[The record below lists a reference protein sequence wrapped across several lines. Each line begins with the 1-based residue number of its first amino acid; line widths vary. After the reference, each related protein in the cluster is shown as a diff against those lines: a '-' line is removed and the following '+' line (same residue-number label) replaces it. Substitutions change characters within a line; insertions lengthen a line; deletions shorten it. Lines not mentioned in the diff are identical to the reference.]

1 MGRRLRTESEGD
13 VDLEI
18 DLHLAK
24 RLRTRRRLI
33 GMTLQQVALATGV
46 RFQQI
51 QKYETGL
58 NRMSASRLWQLAQ
71 VLDVDVNY
79 FFAGLPTD
87 ERLPVALE
95 ARRA

>member
-1 MGRRLRTESEGD
+1 M
-13 VDLEI
+13 DLEI
-18 DLHLAK
+18 DLHLAR

-33 GMTLQQVALATGV
+33 GMTLQQVAEATGV

-58 NRMSASRLWQLAQ
+58 NRMSASRLWQLSQ

-79 FFAGLPTD
+79 FFAGLPTED
-87 ERLPVALE
+87 RLPPHLE